1 MRVRVC
7 VCVCLC
13 LCVCVCVCVCVRV
26 CVCVGVGV
34 CVGACL
40 CVCVCVCVCMVL
52 RAGAGASVRVQASRT
67 ASKLHEG
74 NRIRFVWDASGSG
87 DVSMYVN
94 GALDGVVFTSVRDA
108 EIYPCVANYGST
120 GEATL
125 VSIEHGTAAAAAAVA
140 ATPAVS
146 GAVRFDSVR
155 GAGVWVL
162 CLHVRLELVY
172 ARVYLYAYSTSL
184 SQF

>member
-1 MRVRVC
+1 MCIFLRVC
-7 VCVCLC
+7 MCTRGSRRLNVHT
-13 LCVCVCVCVCVRV
+13 
-26 CVCVGVGV
+26 
-34 CVGACL
+34 
-40 CVCVCVCVCMVL
+40 
-52 RAGAGASVRVQASRT
+52 SVFTQASRT

-74 NRIRFVWDASGSG
+74 NRIKFVWDASGSG
-87 DVSMYVN
+87 DISLYVN

-125 VSIEHGTAAAAAAVA
+125 VSIEHGTAAAAAVA
-140 ATPAVS
+140 ATPAAS